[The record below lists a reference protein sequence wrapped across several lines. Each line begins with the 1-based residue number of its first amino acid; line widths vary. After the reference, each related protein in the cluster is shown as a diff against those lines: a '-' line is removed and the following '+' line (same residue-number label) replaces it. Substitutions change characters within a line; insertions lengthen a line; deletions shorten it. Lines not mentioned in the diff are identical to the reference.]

1 MKTEGRKSKNNFMFM
16 EKKKKNDRV
25 REVRF
30 EKAESSA
37 DRRCQAL

>member
-16 EKKKKNDRV
+16 EKKNDRV